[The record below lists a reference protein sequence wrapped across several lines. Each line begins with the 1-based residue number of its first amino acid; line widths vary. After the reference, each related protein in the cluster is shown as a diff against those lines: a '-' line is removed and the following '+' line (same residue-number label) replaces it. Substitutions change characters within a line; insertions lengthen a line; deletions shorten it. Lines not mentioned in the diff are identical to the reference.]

1 MNSDK
6 STKEVILQQLK
17 CLSARYEELLK
28 NFNETD
34 QPIQEPKK
42 HKRSWTIFLKK
53 KIKRQITHSNEKSD
67 V

>member
-28 NFNETD
+28 NFNEIEH
-34 QPIQEPKK
+34 PIQEPTE
-42 HKRSWTIFLKK
+42 HKRSWTAFFKK
-53 KIKRQITHSNEKSD
+53 GCKKTPK
-67 V
+67 